1 MFKNSDEKLFRFI
14 DFIKTTIIILA
25 FFVGALGI
33 YYIVVGAIWS
43 YLDQIIAGVIILLM
57 AISFP
62 IIGYIYVDFIAM
74 LSYDLKTIRNKLYD
88 IKNNSLNNL
97 LRYDSNDNNSNER
110 EAVLSNEQITQL
122 LDKLQEYKDKDKN

>member
-14 DFIKTTIIILA
+14 GFIKITILMLA
-25 FFVGALGI
+25 LLVGVFGI
-33 YYIVVGAIWS
+33 FYIVVGAIWS

-88 IKNNSLNNL
+88 IKNNSLNNI

-110 EAVLSNEQITQL
+110 EAILSNEQITQL
-122 LDKLQEYKDKDKN
+122 LDKLQEYKDKDKH

>member
-14 DFIKTTIIILA
+14 GFIKITILMLA
-25 FFVGALGI
+25 LLVGVFGI
-33 YYIVVGAIWS
+33 FYIVVGAIWS

-88 IKNNSLNNL
+88 IKNNSLNNI

-122 LDKLQEYKDKDKN
+122 LDKLQEYKNKDKH